1 MIQIQRISVTRLE
14 RYSSQTS
21 SVPLVKCHCH
31 LLRVRDIEKSG
42 TARLRLSGGL
52 NAAERKR
59 M

>member
-21 SVPLVKCHCH
+21 SIPLVKCHCH
-31 LLRVRDIEKSG
+31 LLRDIEKSG